1 MIYAY
6 TAYGLVL
13 HLCFPCSLL
22 RPAAPDVAPDVVV
35 SEGAVP
41 LRLDNPIVEAVSWQA
56 EAGRFLIRGGRRA
69 GRFLVHNAGQVTLQR
84 NPGAEDERLAF
95 VFIHSVLAA
104 ILRQRG
110 LLALHASAALTEHG
124 AVVICGASGAGKST
138 TLSTLIA
145 RGAAMLSDDLTALQ
159 IGPQGCVEALPG
171 VPELH
176 LCRDAADRVQ
186 AANAG
191 QSVMGIEMRSGG
203 RIKVAVQPVLAP
215 PVHAAPLRAI
225 YALNAEGQEEASI
238 RPLRGMER
246 FAALQEC
253 VYGPL
258 LPHEHEDRF
267 GIFAAIA
274 EQVALF
280 SVRRPPAAWTAEE
293 IADSI
298 LRGDPGLLT
307 AL

>member
-13 HLCFPCSLL
+13 HLCFPCLL
-22 RPAAPDVAPDVVV
+22 LQAADPAAAPDVVV
-35 SEGAVP
+35 SEGTVP
-41 LRLDNPIVEAVSWQA
+41 LRLDNPVVEAASWQA

-69 GRFLVHNAGQVTLQR
+69 GRFLVQDGGQVTLDR
-84 NPGAEDERLAF
+84 NLAAEDERLAF
-95 VFIHSVLAA
+95 VFVHSVLAA

-110 LLALHASAALTEHG
+110 LLALHASAALTERG
-124 AVVICGASGAGKST
+124 VVAICGASGAGKST

-159 IGPQGCVEALPG
+159 IGPQGGVEALPG

-176 LCRDAADRVQ
+176 LCQDAADKVQ
-186 AANAG
+186 AAIAG
-191 QSVMGIEMRSGG
+191 QNVMGTAMRSGG
-203 RIKVAVQPVLAP
+203 RVKVAVQPVFAP

-225 YALNAEGQEEASI
+225 YVLKAGGQDATSI

-267 GIFAAIA
+267 GIFAAVA

-280 SVRRPPAAWTAEE
+280 SVRRPPAAWTVDE
-293 IADSI
+293 IVDSI
-298 LRGDPGLLT
+298 LRG
-307 AL
+307 